1 MRIPLD
7 TCVSYVES
15 KLKDDESFIPL
26 PDWTNLNVKTKK
38 TIILDFSEI
47 YMDDIEGNPSKVE
60 THTGEEIEALKNSF
74 AEGVDLKEFPPA
86 VIFRGN
92 HYDKPYELKY
102 GFGRAEGILLNKQKS
117 WFFTLLE
124 GDDDALED
132 VQAAENESLPKRIN
146 KEVDMKKFLA
156 AKVRQGKIA
165 NTEKDIRDKLK
176 KVYPNRPKETVNR
189 VVQQVMEDLNTPHPY
204 ILYTSTPKI
213 QQWLDNHSSEN
224 YTIEGEY
231 DPKRDMYGVH
241 CKEGYQYRVVIAACE
256 RYLKTGKFTYVMGH
270 FSAPTAKKDLK
281 TKRLQFI
288 EEFNRIRI
296 ALENCGLITWPIKI
310 EGFFP
315 QDKENEN
322 LKVLVKVSDVI

>member
-15 KLKDDESFIPL
+15 TPSRVPV
-26 PDWTNLNVKTKK
+26 PDWTHLNVISKETV
-38 TIILDFSEI
+38 ILNF
-47 YMDDIEGNPSKVE
+47 DDIYIDDIDGNKAKVE

-86 VIFRGN
+86 VRFRGF
-92 HYDKPYELKY
+92 HYDKPYELVY
-102 GFGRAEGILLNKQKS
+102 GYGRTEAILLNKQKS
-117 WFFTLLE
+117 WFFTLLD
-124 GDDDALED
+124 GDDDAMED
-132 VQAAENESLPKRIN
+132 VQAAENEQLPKRIN

-156 AKVRQGKIA
+156 AKVRQGKIG
-165 NTEKDIRDKLK
+165 NTEKDIREKLK

-189 VVQQVMEDLNTPHPY
+189 VVQQVMEDLNTPQPY

-224 YTIEGEY
+224 YVIEGEY
-231 DPKRDMYGVH
+231 DAKRDMYGVH

-281 TKRLQFI
+281 TKRKQFI
-288 EEFNRIRI
+288 QEFENIRK
-296 ALENCGLITWPIKI
+296 ALENCGLSVWPIVI
-310 EGFFP
+310 EGFYP

-322 LKVLVKVSDVI
+322 LKRLVKVSEVV

>member
-15 KLKDDESFIPL
+15 TPSRVPV
-26 PDWTNLNVKTKK
+26 PDWTHLNVISKETV
-38 TIILDFSEI
+38 ILNF
-47 YMDDIEGNPSKVE
+47 DDIYIDDIDGNKAKVE

-86 VIFRGN
+86 VRFRGF
-92 HYDKPYELKY
+92 HYDKPYELVY
-102 GFGRAEGILLNKQKS
+102 GYGRTEAILLNKQKS
-117 WFFTLLE
+117 WFFTLLD
-124 GDDDALED
+124 GDDDAMED
-132 VQAAENESLPKRIN
+132 VQAAENEQLPKRIN

-156 AKVRQGKIA
+156 AKVRQGKIG
-165 NTEKDIRDKLK
+165 NTEKDIREKLK

-189 VVQQVMEDLNTPHPY
+189 VVQQVMEDLNTPQPY

-224 YTIEGEY
+224 YVIEGEY
-231 DPKRDMYGVH
+231 DAKRDMYGVH

-281 TKRLQFI
+281 TKRKQFI
-288 EEFNRIRI
+288 QEFENIRK
-296 ALENCGLITWPIKI
+296 ALENCGLSVWPIII
-310 EGFFP
+310 EGFYP

-322 LKVLVKVSDVI
+322 LKRLVKVSEVV